1 MSGNSKWGNYLGL
14 ILGQLAIAGFK
25 SYRRR
30 RKGLLEDYR
39 KLTRDALEIHSSD
52 QLAYAQH
59 LASLPALESKG
70 NFNLVLDLSGADTHA
85 LDSFYLFLESE
96 NLKGSPVT
104 ALMSR
109 AAEGQVRVEISQ
121 AFISNISGPVGAQLH
136 QILEADACSAT
147 CLAKIAKRK
156 HGYEVSLDV
165 KLPPSVNK
173 LH

>member
-1 MSGNSKWGNYLGL
+1 MSGNSKWGNYFGL
-14 ILGQLAIAGFK
+14 ILGQLAIGGFK
-25 SYRRR
+25 SYRQR

-39 KLTRDALEIHSSD
+39 KLTRDALQLHSSD
-52 QLAYAQH
+52 QLAYEQH
-59 LASLPALESKG
+59 LASLPELEREG
-70 NFNLVLDLSGADTHA
+70 NFNLDLDLSAADTHA
-85 LDSFYLFLESE
+85 LESFYLFLESE
-96 NLKGSPVT
+96 NQKGSPVT
-104 ALMSR
+104 ALLSR
-109 AAEGQVRVEISQ
+109 AEDSQVRVEISQ

-136 QILEADACSAT
+136 QILEADASSAT